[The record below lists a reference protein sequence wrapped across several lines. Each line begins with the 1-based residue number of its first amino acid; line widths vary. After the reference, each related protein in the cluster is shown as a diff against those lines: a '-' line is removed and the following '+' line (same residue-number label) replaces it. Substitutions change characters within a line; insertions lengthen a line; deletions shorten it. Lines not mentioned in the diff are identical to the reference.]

1 MIVISLQYHCHFQQH
16 FHCEVFLLHFLEICH
31 GYFQF
36 HGTPERHGVGN
47 AWHFTHSQVKTRVK
61 YVDVPVPSP
70 PKIIERDHEEF
81 RCFFLVKGMSIDRLI
96 PGISGFNGSFFSDEI
111 EMVTTYGSY
120 SYTQKKAV
128 RWVNKPKQICNVI
141 MEVIYIIICICGDG
155 SKPKH
160 PAIPVFL
167 EYLGPTFVAGFWPIA
182 TNTP

>member
-141 MEVIYIIICICGDG
+141 MEVIYI
-155 SKPKH
+155 
-160 PAIPVFL
+160 
-167 EYLGPTFVAGFWPIA
+167 
-182 TNTP
+182 